1 MRKTIYAALAA
12 VLMLTA
18 CSSATK
24 EKLGIT
30 KKAPDEFMVV
40 PKAPLVLPPEYDYN
54 PVSSAPAVAPKVPLN
69 DLNQAEASFV
79 SKFN

>member
-1 MRKTIYAALAA
+1 MKKFVYAVLASA
-12 VLMLTA
+12 LMLTA

-54 PVSSAPAVAPKVPLN
+54 PVLTAPAVKQEVSLN
-69 DLNQAEASFV
+69 GLTPAESAFV

>member
-1 MRKTIYAALAA
+1 MKKFVYAVLASA
-12 VLMLTA
+12 LMLTA

-54 PVSSAPAVAPKVPLN
+54 PVLTAPAVKPEVSLN
-69 DLNQAEASFV
+69 GLTPAESAFV
-79 SKFN
+79 SMFN